1 MFAIT
6 LFQSDREFVGLG
18 MDGNVRGQSEINGCA
33 DFSGQVVLVMRVF
46 HLKLEKQIAWS
57 Q

>member
-46 HLKLEKQIAWS
+46 HLKLEKQIA
-57 Q
+57 